1 VPPVDKGR
9 ARGQERAPM
18 HIISDI
24 IAWMAGWIVAVI
36 GWGGYWGIAALMAIE
51 SACVPL
57 PSEIIM
63 PFGGYLVSTG
73 QLDLF
78 WVATAGAIGC
88 NIGSIP
94 AYALGQYGGRAGVE
108 RFGRYVL
115 MNTDDLDRAERFFLR
130 WGGLAVLICRMLPV
144 VRSFIAFP
152 AGMARMRQLPFHLYT
167 FLGSWPF
174 CWALAW
180 IGMKLGER
188 WHDDPRLKVWFHRID
203 ALVVLALVIG
213 VAWIVRHK
221 LRRSRAARDSAG

>member
-1 VPPVDKGR
+1 V
-9 ARGQERAPM
+9 

-24 IAWMAGWIVAVI
+24 IAWMASWIVAVI
-36 GWGGYWGIAALMAIE
+36 SWGGYAGIAILMAIE

-73 QLDLF
+73 QLNLF

-94 AYALGQYGGRAGVE
+94 AYEMGRLGGRAGVE
-108 RFGRYVL
+108 RFGRYVF
-115 MNTDDLDRAERFFLR
+115 MNVDDLDKAEKFFTR
-130 WGGLAVLICRMLPV
+130 WGSLAVLVCRMLPV

-152 AGMARMRQLPFHLYT
+152 AGMARMNLTKFHIYT
-167 FLGSWPF
+167 FIGSWPF

-180 IGMKLGER
+180 VGMKLGAA
-188 WHDDPRLKVWFHRID
+188 WDSDPRVKLWFHRLD
-203 ALVVLALVIG
+203 FLVVAALLIG
-213 VAWIVRHK
+213 VAWIVHHKIRRH
-221 LRRSRAARDSAG
+221 RESRTTITGD